1 MLKELFQQGSKL
13 RCRPGCIIPPLRV
26 QITISDKNKM
36 QRKTHASLPGAY
48 CRVFDTVQVDTAPLE
63 NQIQFYTMPLCY
75 FRILWY
81 LVEVP
86 KPPLAGTNE
95 VR

>member
-1 MLKELFQQGSKL
+1 MRF
-13 RCRPGCIIPPLRV
+13 RPGWIIPPLRV
-26 QITISDKNKM
+26 HITICDKNKM

-48 CRVFDTVQVDTAPLE
+48 CRVFDTVQVDMAPLE

-81 LVEVP
+81 FGEVS
-86 KPPLAGTNE
+86 KPLLAGTNE